1 MHAIHSMS
9 MKMIVRGVTA
19 GSLRRRALLPLCV
32 AVVIAAFPGCRGMV
46 SDQPPIHP
54 NQNMDTQTK
63 LKPQRESMFFADGST
78 MRTPVEHTVARGEL
92 RADDAMYRGKLADG
106 SYVDSHV
113 GYGADVLARGHERYA
128 IYCTPCHGALGNGRG
143 KIMDYKFP
151 IPPTSYFDPRILAAK
166 DGYLFEVIS
175 NGVRNMAAYKAQI
188 SVHDRWCIVAHVR
201 ELQKASLHDSLKNVT
216 TPQTVAAPQPATT
229 ASK

>member
-1 MHAIHSMS
+1 MHTHRSMH
-9 MKMIVRGVTA
+9 MQMTLRTVLPR
-19 GSLRRRALLPLCV
+19 LRRRVLPL
-32 AVVIAAFPGCRGMV
+32 ALAALIVFPACRGSV

-54 NQNMDTQTK
+54 NPNMDTQAK
-63 LKPQRESMFFADGST
+63 LKPQRESHFFADGAS

-106 SYVDSHV
+106 SYVDSPV
-113 GYGADVLARGHERYA
+113 GFGADVLARGRERYE
-128 IYCTPCHGALGNGRG
+128 IYCTPCHGSLGNGRG
-143 KIMDYKFP
+143 KIMDYKYP

-166 DGYLFEVIS
+166 DGYIFEVIS

-188 SVHDRWCIVAHVR
+188 SVRDRWCIVAHVR
-201 ELQKASLHDSLKNVT
+201 ELQKAPLHDSLKNVM
-216 TPQTVAAPQPATT
+216 TPQAVAAQPAPT